1 MKKITLLLIGLLL
14 QMSAVESLQAQT
26 KTKAREDYERISSGY
41 DYSVNISSKSINTT
55 YFGKLNTETMACDRN
70 IGGKIINH
78 TIEFTDDNILLINK
92 LDNKTLS
99 FYLAGMSLAKRDIVK
114 FANITQK
121 ENIVYFNIL
130 YRKSNIGK
138 CTIRLPKGVKNFMD
152 LFPIAFNTPE
162 KTASVNAQFMETISL
177 AIFFEIFDYVKGSLA
192 PICKGCYGGS
202 KDLGIF
208 TIKKGM
214 SFKSHHGELHEE
226 GCSNGGIK

>member
-41 DYSVNISSKSINTT
+41 DYSVNISNKNINTT
-55 YFGKLNTETMACDRN
+55 YFGKLGTERMACDRN

-78 TIEFTDDNILLINK
+78 TIELTDDNILLINK

-208 TIKKGM
+208 TIKEGM